1 MQAPLSES
9 IVSVSVIDGQ
19 VAVSPDPLQVQGED
33 HCLSFQLVTPGYS
46 FPTLG
51 AIVIEGGHK
60 TQFPEPPVWVD
71 AQTVTLRDR
80 NCNRTPRS
88 YKYTVV
94 VLDSRGRRH
103 TLDPEIVNEGTPRMA
118 EA

>member
-1 MQAPLSES
+1 MHTTDSEF
-9 IVSVSVIDGQ
+9 IVSVSVTDGQ

-33 HCLSFQLVTPGYS
+33 RNLRFQLVTAGYS

-51 AIVIEGGHK
+51 SIVIEGGHK
-60 TQFPEPPVWVD
+60 TQFPDAPVWVD

-80 NCNRTPRS
+80 NCNRTPKT
-88 YKYTVV
+88 YKYTVA
-94 VLDSRGRRH
+94 VLDSQGRRH
-103 TLDPEIVNEGTPRMA
+103 TLDPEIKNEGTPRLV